1 MRALARESHEIPV
14 RPSIQLAAG
23 EQVVAAERDTRWP
36 AFVFVAATSGEG
48 WVPARNLSVDQ
59 GAAVVVTPYDTAEL
73 AVRKGDIVTVV
84 ERDDESGWWWC
95 CSASGAEGWVPVAVL
110 EVLGATSRS

>member
-1 MRALARESHEIPV
+1 MRARVRDSHQIPA

-23 EQVVAAERDTRWP
+23 EQVVVVKRDTRWP
-36 AFVFVAATSGEG
+36 AFVFVTAASGEG

-73 AVRKGDIVTVV
+73 AVRKGDFVTVV
-84 ERDDESGWWWC
+84 ERDDDSGWWWC

-110 EVLGATSRS
+110 DVPRVTS